1 MRRTPAL
8 IVGGGPAGLTT
19 ALLLARAG
27 AAHLL
32 IERQA
37 ETGDALC
44 GGFLSWRTLA
54 MLERLGVRAG
64 ALNRDH
70 IRRVSLHSGGRS
82 ATAPLPRPGLA
93 VSRWRLDTIL
103 AEHARTAGAAIETGV
118 TARRHEDGAIHLAD
132 GATLYADT
140 LFLANGKHDLRGL
153 ARPAAARGNDPVLG
167 LRVRLGP
174 SPVLDRM
181 VGGTIELHLFD
192 RGYAGIAAQEDGTVN
207 LCMAVHRSR
216 LDAAGSPEALL
227 TLLGNESPQLGE
239 RLAFLTQGA
248 SVDAIANV
256 PYGWR
261 ETTGTPGLF
270 RLGDQAAV
278 IPSLAGEGI
287 GIALESGARAAG
299 AYCRGG
305 RDAAIGYQADYASAT
320 RRPIDVAGV
329 IWKAAEHPASAAA
342 LTVIARL
349 APSLV
354 GLAARLTRV
363 KHSPLDAALTG
374 RES

>member
-1 MRRTPAL
+1 MRRTSAL

-19 ALLLARAG
+19 ALLLARARTP
-27 AAHLL
+27 HLL

-54 MLERLGVRAG
+54 MLDRLGVRAS

-70 IRRVSLHSGGRS
+70 IRRVSLHSGKHS
-82 ATAPLPRPGLA
+82 AIARLPRPGLA
-93 VSRWRLDTIL
+93 VSRWRLDTL
-103 AEHARTAGAAIETGV
+103 LTDHARTAGAAIESGV
-118 TARRHEDGAIHLAD
+118 AARRHEADVVHLAD
-132 GATLYADT
+132 GATIAADT
-140 LFLANGKHDLRGL
+140 VFLASGKHDLRGL
-153 ARPAAARGNDPVLG
+153 ARPAEARGSDPVLG
-167 LRVRLGP
+167 LRTRLGP
-174 SPVLDRM
+174 APALDRM
-181 VGGTIELHLFD
+181 VGGTIELHLFA

-216 LDAAGSPEALL
+216 LDEAGSPEALL
-227 TLLGNESPQLGE
+227 ALLGNESPQLGE
-239 RLAFLTQGA
+239 RLAFRASGA
-248 SVDAIANV
+248 AIDAIANV

-261 ETTGTPGLF
+261 AETGTAGLF

-287 GIALESGARAAG
+287 GIALESGARAAA
-299 AYCRGG
+299 AYRRDG
-305 RDAAIGYQADYASAT
+305 RNAAMAYQAALAGAAA
-320 RRPIDVAGV
+320 RPLRVAGT
-329 IWKAAEHPASAAA
+329 IWAMAESPATAAA
-342 LTVIARL
+342 LTVVARL

-354 GLAARLTRV
+354 GWAARLTRV
-363 KHSPLDAALTG
+363 KHSPLDADLAG

>member
-27 AAHLL
+27 APHLL

-70 IRRVSLHSGGRS
+70 IRRVSLHSGGRR
-82 ATAPLPRPGLA
+82 ATAALPRPGLA

-118 TARRHEDGAIHLAD
+118 TARRHEAGAIHLAD
-132 GATLYADT
+132 GATLAADT

-153 ARPAAARGNDPVLG
+153 ARPAAARGDDPVLG

-216 LDAAGSPEALL
+216 LDAAGSPETLL

-239 RLAFLTQGA
+239 RLAFLTHSA
-248 SVDAIANV
+248 TIDAIANV

-261 ETTGTPGLF
+261 ETTGAAGLF

-287 GIALESGARAAG
+287 GIALESGARAAS

-305 RDAAIGYQADYASAT
+305 GDAAVRYQADYASAT
-320 RRPIDVAGV
+320 RRPVGVAGA
-329 IWKAAEHPASAAA
+329 IWKASEHPASAAA
-342 LTVIARL
+342 LTVVARL

-363 KHSPLDAALTG
+363 RHSPLDAAVAG